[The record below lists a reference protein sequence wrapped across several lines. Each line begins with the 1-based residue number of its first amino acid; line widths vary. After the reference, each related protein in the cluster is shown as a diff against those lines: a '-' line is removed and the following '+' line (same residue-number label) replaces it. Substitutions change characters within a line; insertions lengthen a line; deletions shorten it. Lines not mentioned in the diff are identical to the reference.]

1 MYNSSTAENT
11 FVTCIFYKSCRKFL
25 ECDQNRLPIKTG
37 RASHPPQQQENRAQP
52 PEQTITT
59 NAKTRN
65 LKFTC
70 DWRSR
75 KSAACETVRRKRF
88 IQFLNKFIINTP
100 YHGSSDVPCGKR
112 NRPFSSCFLLARTR
126 THSCTAST

>member
-1 MYNSSTAENT
+1 MY
-11 FVTCIFYKSCRKFL
+11 FL
-25 ECDQNRLPIKTG
+25 QKLQKVFGVRPKQT
-37 RASHPPQQQENRAQP
+37 SHKNWPGVPSPQQQENRAQP

-65 LKFTC
+65 LIFTC